1 MRNENAEMRRTR
13 KIFLAVAFVVI
24 IAAVLAPCAA
34 AYAPEIALA
43 PGFESQ
49 LEAVGADGLVQ
60 ALPPE
65 TRDAL
70 RELGLDG
77 IDLYSLLRASP
88 RDIIHQFF
96 NMLQGGLGSVV
107 SSGVLALGVVLL
119 TSFAFSIMPDDE
131 KTRRALEVTG
141 SMLALI
147 LLLPGLAELMRAA
160 AAVVEAGANF
170 SLMLIPIL
178 AGILTASGR
187 PAMAVSYHGLTF
199 AAAQGLSQLAS
210 GVIIPVTGVVLGL
223 SLVDGAAQDARLSAV
238 ANAIKKA
245 VIGTF
250 AVLASLF
257 TALLSIKSVITN
269 TADAMVIRGV
279 RVVAG
284 SIPLVGGA
292 ISEATGAILSS
303 VNLVKGAVGGFA
315 LIAALMLY
323 APVLIELLLWSVM
336 LKLLSGAA
344 ELFGQSKAAG
354 VFKSTA
360 YAVAILSACVVF
372 NAALLLISTG
382 IVITMRGVV

>member
-1 MRNENAEMRRTR
+1 MQNA
-13 KIFLAVAFVVI
+13 KIHMTKKIVFVVGLAVVIVLCFTPRAFAYEPEVV
-24 IAAVLAPCAA
+24 LP
-34 AYAPEIALA
+34 
-43 PGFESQ
+43 PGFEAQ
-49 LEAVGADGLVQ
+49 LEAVDTDGLVQ

-70 RELGLDG
+70 RELGIEG

-88 RDIIHQFF
+88 RDIINQFL
-96 NMLQGGLGSVV
+96 NMLQGGLGSVI

-131 KTRRALEVTG
+131 KTRRTLEVTG

-147 LLLPGLAELMRAA
+147 LLLPGLAELMRAS
-160 AAVVEAGANF
+160 AAVVEVGANF
-170 SLMLIPIL
+170 SLALIPIL

-238 ANAIKKA
+238 ANSIKKA

-279 RVVAG
+279 RVVVG

-315 LIAALMLY
+315 LIAALLLY

-382 IVITMRGVV
+382 LVITMRGVV